1 MIDMLVTFSKAL
13 IHVATAIDEA
23 YYEGKENELEEIE
36 LSSEQKLE
44 LMDIDKIT
52 VCYQTTGIENFVIK
66 NVEQILKQNYLKNE
80 FTIKEVIVRK
90 NCAYIKIM
98 YDIPLNRKSRGYG
111 TSFSI
116 NFMEVNNGVSV
127 YGYQTKNANEKQAF
141 KEIASELI
149 QAVS

>member
-1 MIDMLVTFSKAL
+1 MIVTFSKVL

-23 YYEGKENELEEIE
+23 YYEGKQNELEEIE

-52 VCYQTTGIENFVIK
+52 MCHETTGIENFAIK
-66 NVEQILKQNYLKNE
+66 NVEQILKQNYIKNE

-98 YDIPLNRKSRGYG
+98 YDIPLNRGGRAYG

-127 YGYQTKNANEKQAF
+127 YSCETKNTSEKQVF
-141 KEIASELI
+141 KQIAAELI
-149 QAVS
+149 KAVS